1 MKSPGTRRLG
11 ERDRR
16 FFSLVAGA
24 TFANP
29 FSAERARLDAEI
41 GDTDAADPRVLARMS
56 TRLSARLESLAGPG
70 LVLAE
75 YTDEDRELLFAAC
88 LFDVFHRYIDQIDE
102 LIASPARVRF
112 ARSLLSELSA
122 RSIEP
127 TKAHRALEL
136 FYQLRRAH
144 LAIGKRLTGSGPSMR
159 RLREE
164 LWNSVFTHDIL
175 RYERYLFSRMEDFS
189 TLLIGATGTGKGEA
203 ARAIG
208 ASGYIPFD
216 DKRSEFTTRV
226 EELFVPINLSE
237 FPETLIESE
246 LFGHR
251 RGAFTGAIDNHGG
264 ALSRVRPHGTLFLDE
279 IGDVAPAIQVKLLR
293 VLQERVFTP
302 VGAHESERF
311 YGRVVA
317 ATHRPLSALRG
328 QGSTHGRM
336 REDFY
341 YRLSTHTIELPS
353 LRTRLDES
361 PGELSVLVST
371 LCERIAGEPAP
382 ALAEHVATRIASELP
397 SDHAYPGNV
406 RELEQCVRRVL
417 LTGHC
422 ESARGEPPASR
433 GQPLWERIERGELAA
448 EQLVRAY
455 CELLYAREK
464 SYVQVAKIT
473 GLDRRTVRRHLH
485 AVQARDPAPRS
496 REPQNE

>member
-1 MKSPGTRRLG
+1 MTSANDKRLG

-24 TFANP
+24 AFANP
-29 FSAERARLDAEI
+29 FSSERARLDAEI
-41 GDTDAADPRVLARMS
+41 GDTDVSDPRVLARVS
-56 TRLSARLESLAGPG
+56 ARLSARLESLSSAG
-70 LVLAE
+70 LVLAQ
-75 YTDEDRELLFAAC
+75 YADDDRALLFAAS
-88 LFDVFHRYIDQIDE
+88 LFDVFHRYVEQIDT
-102 LIASPARVRF
+102 LIAEPARVRF
-112 ARSLLSELSA
+112 ARSLLSELTA
-122 RSIEP
+122 RGIEP
-127 TKAHRALEL
+127 HKAHRALEL

-144 LAIGKRLTGSGPSMR
+144 LAIGKRLIGAGPSMQK
-159 RLREE
+159 LREE

-175 RYERYLFSRMEDFS
+175 RYERYLFGRMEDFS

-216 DKRSEFTTRV
+216 DKRAEFTTRV
-226 EELFVPINLSE
+226 DELFVPLNLSE

-251 RGAFTGAIDNHGG
+251 RGAFTGAIDNHAG

-279 IGDVAPAIQVKLLR
+279 IGDVSPAVQVKLLR
-293 VLQERVFTP
+293 VLQERSFTP

-311 YGRVVA
+311 SGRVVA
-317 ATHRPLSALRG
+317 ATHRPLRAL
-328 QGSTHGRM
+328 QGDEGGPGRM

-361 PGELSVLVST
+361 PGELGVLVST
-371 LCERIAGEPAP
+371 LCERITGEPVAELAAQV
-382 ALAEHVATRIASELP
+382 ALCIERELP
-397 SDHAYPGNV
+397 REHPYPGNV

-422 ESARGEPPASR
+422 VSPGDARAPAAAL
-433 GQPLWERIERGELAA
+433 PLTARIERGELAA
-448 EQLVRAY
+448 EELVRAY
-455 CELLYAREK
+455 CELLYARQK

-473 GLDRRTVRRHLH
+473 GLDRRTVRRHLT
-485 AVQARDPAPRS
+485 S
-496 REPQNE
+496 SE